1 MQHDSGTKQALLE
14 KYRQGINELDED
26 LLKLLS
32 KRRKLSLKCAQ
43 QKQQAGIGLR
53 DLKRENA
60 LLKRS
65 LAAAKKLELP
75 AEPVVKIFQTIF
87 EDSLAYQHQLINS
100 QLTEQENNQDN
111 LTNCQSD
118 RQATEK
124 KPDGNNLPAQNIAI
138 LGGKGAYSHLAAE
151 QYFSEPNIQ
160 YRAAESFSEVI
171 ELVQQGHAQF
181 AVIPIENTT
190 SGGIIEVYDL
200 LLDAQLFIVGEQALS
215 IEHCLVGKS
224 NTQLSDVD
232 TIVAHPQASKQCHKN
247 LQALVQA
254 KMELVESTAHALEQ
268 VVTHG
273 SSNMAA
279 IACEGSAELFGLA
292 VIHNQLSDQKKNFTR
307 FIVLSKTPHLP
318 NIEASCKTTI
328 AISTAQT
335 AGSLA
340 QALSL
345 FSQAGIQLTRLES
358 RPIPNRPWEQ
368 MFYLDFLGHSEQPI
382 VAKLL
387 NDLTEYCSRM
397 EFLGSYINR
406 ETYYETK

>member
-14 KYRQGINELDED
+14 EYRQGINELDED

-32 KRRKLSLKCAQ
+32 RRRKLSLKCAQ

-65 LAAAKKLELP
+65 LSAAKKLALP
-75 AEPVVKIFQTIF
+75 SEPVVKIFQTIF
-87 EDSLAYQHQLINS
+87 EDSLAYQHQLINQ
-100 QLTEQENNQDN
+100 QLRKQQNKQEHPDSNGPISDKTLDNNQ
-111 LTNCQSD
+111 LPVQS
-118 RQATEK
+118 
-124 KPDGNNLPAQNIAI
+124 IAI

-151 QYFSEPNIQ
+151 QYFSKPNID
-160 YRAAESFSEVI
+160 YRACESFSEVI
-171 ELVQQGHAQF
+171 ELVQQGHSQF

-200 LLDAQLFIVGEQALS
+200 LLDAQLYIVGEQELS

-224 NTQLSDVD
+224 NTELSDID
-232 TIVAHPQASKQCHKN
+232 TVVAHPQASKQCQNN

-254 KMELVESTAHALEQ
+254 KMELVESTAHALDK
-268 VVTHG
+268 VVNQEG
-273 SSNMAA
+273 QNMAA

-292 VIHNQLSDQKKNFTR
+292 VIHKQLSDQKKNFTR
-307 FIVLSKTPHLP
+307 FVILSKTPLLP
-318 NIEASCKTTI
+318 DIETSSKTTV

-345 FSQAGIQLTRLES
+345 FSEAGIQLTRLES

-368 MFYLDFLGHSEQPI
+368 MFYLDFIGHSEQPV

-387 NDLTEYCSRM
+387 SDLTDYCSRM
-397 EFLGSYINR
+397 VFLGSYINR
-406 ETYYETK
+406 ETYYEAQ